1 MAGIRQAW
9 QLGVRYAGIYLRH
22 SPEGNSAARAGP
34 VGGMQLIDHRANH
47 RAMARPYWQGSI
59 QISLVSA
66 QVQLFPASN
75 SARSIEFHQIDRETG
90 ERVHHQNVVA
100 ADNGDDGEARSV
112 EKHDIVKG
120 YEYEKGKYI
129 AIDPDEIKQLR
140 LKSQKTLE
148 VEQFVDLGEVDLE
161 FFEKPYYVV
170 PKDATQA
177 KVLAI
182 IRKGLQDTNTIG
194 LGEITFSGREHL
206 VAIAAPVNDEVRGL
220 MLYVMRYAEELRSP
234 KEYYADVAAAKVD
247 EKQLALAKQ
256 LIESYRAPFD
266 ASKFKDDYE
275 AALRELVDAKM
286 AGKQLPPPEKE
297 PKRGKVIDL
306 MEALKRSVAAKQ
318 SNSAA
323 PDTKATARKKAPAKK
338 RKAA

>member
-1 MAGIRQAW
+1 
-9 QLGVRYAGIYLRH
+9 
-22 SPEGNSAARAGP
+22 
-34 VGGMQLIDHRANH
+34 
-47 RAMARPYWQGSI
+47 MARPYWQGAI

-66 QVQLFPASN
+66 QVSLFPASN
-75 SARSIEFHQIDRETG
+75 SARAIEFHQIDRETG
-90 ERVHHQNVVA
+90 KRVHHQNVLGSPES
-100 ADNGDDGEARSV
+100 DEDEARPV

-120 YEYEKGKYI
+120 YEYEKDKYV
-129 AIDPDEIKQLR
+129 AIDPEEIKRLR

-148 VEQFVDLGEVDLE
+148 VVQFVGVGEVDLE

-170 PKDATQA
+170 PKDDTQA

-182 IRKGLQDTNTIG
+182 LRKALQDTQTIG

-206 VAIAAPVNDEVRGL
+206 VAVAAPLDENVRGL
-220 MLYVMRYAEELRSP
+220 MLYVMRYEEELRDP
-234 KEYYADVAAAKVD
+234 KEYYADVSAAKVD
-247 EKQLALAKQ
+247 QKQLTLAKQ

-275 AALRELVDAKM
+275 SALRELVDAKM
-286 AGKQLPPPEKE
+286 AGKKLPAPEKE

-306 MEALKRSVAAKQ
+306 MDALKRSVAAKQ
-318 SNSAA
+318 AGAASANS
-323 PDTKATARKKAPAKK
+323 TARKKPVAKK

>member
-1 MAGIRQAW
+1 
-9 QLGVRYAGIYLRH
+9 
-22 SPEGNSAARAGP
+22 
-34 VGGMQLIDHRANH
+34 
-47 RAMARPYWQGSI
+47 MARPYWQGSI

-66 QVQLFPASN
+66 QVSLFPASN
-75 SARSIEFHQIDRETG
+75 AARSIAFHQLDRATG
-90 ERVHHQNVVA
+90 ERIHYQNVVPST
-100 ADNGDDGEARSV
+100 DEEGEAHSV
-112 EKHDIVKG
+112 GKGDIVKG

-129 AIDPDEIKQLR
+129 AIEPDEIKRLK

-148 VEQFVDLGEVDLE
+148 VVQFVCHEEVDLG

-170 PKDATQA
+170 PKDDAQA

-182 IRKGLQDTNTIG
+182 LRKALEDTQTIG

-206 VAIAAPVNDEVRGL
+206 VAIAAPVSAAVRGL
-220 MLYVMRYAEELRSP
+220 MLYVMRYEEELRDP
-234 KEYYADVAAAKVD
+234 AEYYSKVPQPKVD
-247 EKQLALAKQ
+247 EKQVALAKQ

-266 ASKFKDDYE
+266 ASQFKDDYE
-275 AALRELVDAKM
+275 ASLKELVDAKM
-286 AGKQLPPPEKE
+286 HHRKLPPPEKE

-318 SNSAA
+318 GREPKDSHENANHRSVARGRKAA
-323 PDTKATARKKAPAKK
+323 PKK

>member
-1 MAGIRQAW
+1 
-9 QLGVRYAGIYLRH
+9 
-22 SPEGNSAARAGP
+22 
-34 VGGMQLIDHRANH
+34 
-47 RAMARPYWQGSI
+47 MARPYWQGSI

-66 QVQLFPASN
+66 QVSLFPASN
-75 SARSIEFHQIDRETG
+75 SARAIEFHRIHRDTG
-90 ERVHHQNVVA
+90 ERVRQQNVVPGGE
-100 ADNGDDGEARSV
+100 DGDESREVDKG
-112 EKHDIVKG
+112 DIIKG

-148 VEQFVDLGEVDLE
+148 VAQFVGHDEVDLA

-170 PKDATQA
+170 PKDDSQA

-182 IRKGLQDTNTIG
+182 LRKALEDTDTIG

-206 VAIAAPVNDEVRGL
+206 VALAAPVSTEVRGL
-220 MLYVMRYAEELRSP
+220 MLYVMRYEEELRDP
-234 KEYYADVAAAKVD
+234 ADYYSGISEAKVD
-247 EKQLALAKQ
+247 DKQVALAKQ
-256 LIESYRAPFD
+256 LIESYREPFD

-275 AALRELVDAKM
+275 ASLRELVDAKLHH
-286 AGKQLPPPEKE
+286 KKPPAPEKE

-318 SNSAA
+318 GGSASTSA
-323 PDTKATARKKAPAKK
+323 SGSASARTETAAHRSVARGRKPAAKK
-338 RKAA
+338 RKVA

>member
-1 MAGIRQAW
+1 
-9 QLGVRYAGIYLRH
+9 
-22 SPEGNSAARAGP
+22 
-34 VGGMQLIDHRANH
+34 
-47 RAMARPYWQGSI
+47 MARPYWQGSI

-75 SARSIEFHQIDRETG
+75 SARSIEFHQIHRDTG

-100 ADNGDDGEARSV
+100 ASEDGEEPREV
-112 EKHDIVKG
+112 EKSDIVKG

-129 AIDPDEIKQLR
+129 AIEPDEIKQLR

-148 VEQFVDLGEVDLE
+148 VVQFVTHEEVDLG

-170 PKDATQA
+170 PKDDTQA

-182 IRKGLQDTNTIG
+182 LRKALEDTNTIG

-206 VAIAAPVNDEVRGL
+206 VALAAPVSEEVRGL
-220 MLYVMRYAEELRSP
+220 MLYVMRYEEELRDP
-234 KEYYADVAAAKVD
+234 ADYYTGISEAKID
-247 EKQLALAKQ
+247 EKQVALAKQ
-256 LIESYRAPFD
+256 LIESYREPFD
-266 ASKFKDDYE
+266 AGKFKDDYE
-275 AALRELVDAKM
+275 ASLRELVEAKLQH
-286 AGKQLPPPEKE
+286 KKLPPAEKE

-318 SNSAA
+318 GSAA
-323 PDTKATARKKAPAKK
+323 STSSGAESPSHRSVARGRKTAEKK
-338 RKAA
+338 RRVA

>member
-1 MAGIRQAW
+1 
-9 QLGVRYAGIYLRH
+9 
-22 SPEGNSAARAGP
+22 
-34 VGGMQLIDHRANH
+34 
-47 RAMARPYWQGSI
+47 MARPYWQGSI

-66 QVQLFPASN
+66 QVSLFPASN
-75 SARSIEFHQIDRETG
+75 SARSVEFHQIDRETG

-100 ADNGDDGEARSV
+100 SASDGDEAHAV
-112 EKHDIVKG
+112 EKHEIVKG

-129 AIDPDEIKQLR
+129 AIDPEEIKQLR

-148 VEQFVDLGEVDLE
+148 VVQFVDMGEVDLE

-170 PKDATQA
+170 PKDAAQS

-182 IRKGLQDTNTIG
+182 LRKALLDTKTIG

-206 VAIAAPVNDEVRGL
+206 VAIAAPVSEEVRGL
-220 MLYVMRYAEELRSP
+220 MLYVMRYEEELRDP
-234 KEYYADVAAAKVD
+234 KEYFIEVPAASVD

-275 AALRELVDAKM
+275 ASLRELVEAKV
-286 AGKQLPPPEKE
+286 AGHTLPPPEKE

-318 SNSAA
+318 AA
-323 PDTKATARKKAPAKK
+323 ADTAATPAASTRTTAKKKPATKK

>member
-1 MAGIRQAW
+1 
-9 QLGVRYAGIYLRH
+9 
-22 SPEGNSAARAGP
+22 
-34 VGGMQLIDHRANH
+34 
-47 RAMARPYWQGSI
+47 MARPYWQGSI

-66 QVQLFPASN
+66 QVNLFPASN
-75 SARSIEFHQIDRETG
+75 SARAIEFHRIHRDTG
-90 ERVHHQNVVA
+90 ERVRQQNIVPG
-100 ADNGDDGEARSV
+100 GDDGDDSREVDKS
-112 EKHDIVKG
+112 DIVKG

-148 VEQFVDLGEVDLE
+148 VVQFVSHNEVDLG

-170 PKDATQA
+170 PKDDSQA

-182 IRKGLQDTNTIG
+182 LRKALEDTNTIG

-206 VAIAAPVNDEVRGL
+206 VALAAPVSSEVRGL
-220 MLYVMRYAEELRSP
+220 MLYVMRYEEELRDP
-234 KEYYADVAAAKVD
+234 ADYYSGISQAKVD
-247 EKQLALAKQ
+247 EKQVALAKQ
-256 LIESYRAPFD
+256 LIESYREPFD

-275 AALRELVDAKM
+275 ASLRELVDAKLHH
-286 AGKQLPPPEKE
+286 KKPPAPEKE

-318 SNSAA
+318 GGGVSSPTASTSVSTAASART
-323 PDTKATARKKAPAKK
+323 DTAAHRSVARGRKPAAKK
-338 RKAA
+338 RKVA

>member
-1 MAGIRQAW
+1 
-9 QLGVRYAGIYLRH
+9 
-22 SPEGNSAARAGP
+22 
-34 VGGMQLIDHRANH
+34 
-47 RAMARPYWQGSI
+47 MARPYWQGSI

-66 QVQLFPASN
+66 QVSLFPASN
-75 SARSIEFHQIDRETG
+75 SARSIEFHQIDRNTG
-90 ERVHHQNVVA
+90 ERVHHQNVVSS
-100 ADNGDDGEARSV
+100 DRNDDDAEAKPL

-120 YEYEKGKYI
+120 YEYEKDKYV
-129 AIDPDEIKQLR
+129 AIDPEEIKQLR

-148 VEQFVDLGEVDLE
+148 VVQFVDLAEVDLE

-170 PKDATQA
+170 PKDNAQA

-182 IRKGLQDTNTIG
+182 LRKALSDSKTIG

-220 MLYVMRYAEELRSP
+220 MLYVMRYEEELRNP
-234 KEYYADVAAAKVD
+234 KEYYADVTDAKVD
-247 EKQLALAKQ
+247 EKQLTLAKQ

-266 ASKFKDDYE
+266 ATKFKDDYE
-275 AALRELVDAKM
+275 AALRELVEAKM
-286 AGKQLPPPEKE
+286 AGRKPPTPDKE

-318 SNSAA
+318 SAA
-323 PDTKATARKKAPAKK
+323 GSSSGTTATAKKKSSAKKKKAA
-338 RKAA
+338 

>member
-1 MAGIRQAW
+1 
-9 QLGVRYAGIYLRH
+9 
-22 SPEGNSAARAGP
+22 
-34 VGGMQLIDHRANH
+34 
-47 RAMARPYWQGSI
+47 MARPYWQGSI

-66 QVQLFPASN
+66 QVSLFPASN
-75 SARSIEFHQIDRETG
+75 TARAIEFHQIDRATG

-100 ADNGDDGEARSV
+100 PSDDGDAEDARPV
-112 EKHDIVKG
+112 EKHEIVKG

-148 VEQFVDLGEVDLE
+148 VVQFVEIAEVDFE
-161 FFEKPYYVV
+161 YFEKPYYVV
-170 PKDATQA
+170 PKDDAQA
-177 KVLAI
+177 KVLSI
-182 IRKGLQDTNTIG
+182 IRQGLVDTKTIG

-206 VAIAAPVNDEVRGL
+206 VAIAAPVSEEVRGL
-220 MLYVMRYAEELRSP
+220 MLYMMRYQEELRDPSD
-234 KEYYADVAAAKVD
+234 YYSGVAAPKVD
-247 EKQLALAKQ
+247 EKQLSLAKQ

-266 ASKFKDDYE
+266 ASRFKDDYE
-275 AALRELVDAKM
+275 AALRELVEAKM
-286 AGKQLPPPEKE
+286 EGKEPPPPEKE

-318 SNSAA
+318 GGGGLSREPAASASAA
-323 PDTKATARKKAPAKK
+323 ATKGKSTAATAKKKAPAKK

>member
-1 MAGIRQAW
+1 
-9 QLGVRYAGIYLRH
+9 
-22 SPEGNSAARAGP
+22 
-34 VGGMQLIDHRANH
+34 
-47 RAMARPYWQGSI
+47 MARPYWQGSI

-66 QVQLFPASN
+66 QVSLFPASN
-75 SARSIEFHQIDRETG
+75 TARAIEFHQIDRTTG
-90 ERVHHQNVVA
+90 ERVHHQNVVSSTDEDESHA
-100 ADNGDDGEARSV
+100 VD
-112 EKHDIVKG
+112 KQDIVKG
-120 YEYEKGKYI
+120 YEYEKDKYV
-129 AIDPDEIKQLR
+129 AIDPEEIKRLR
-140 LKSQKTLE
+140 LKSQKALE
-148 VEQFVDLGEVDLE
+148 IVQFVNLDEVDLE

-182 IRKGLQDTNTIG
+182 IRKGLADTKTIG

-206 VAIAAPVNDEVRGL
+206 VAIGAPTDENVRGL
-220 MLYVMRYAEELRSP
+220 MLYVMRYEEELRDP
-234 KEYYADVAAAKVD
+234 KQYYEDIPEAKVD
-247 EKQLALAKQ
+247 EKQLTLAAQ

-286 AGKQLPPPEKE
+286 AGRKLPAPEKE

-318 SNSAA
+318 GETASAK
-323 PDTKATARKKAPAKK
+323 TTTRKKAPAKK
-338 RKAA
+338 RKVA

>member
-1 MAGIRQAW
+1 
-9 QLGVRYAGIYLRH
+9 
-22 SPEGNSAARAGP
+22 
-34 VGGMQLIDHRANH
+34 MQLFCDGVNLRKP
-47 RAMARPYWQGSI
+47 MARPYWQGAI

-66 QVQLFPASN
+66 QVSLFPASN
-75 SARSIEFHQIDRETG
+75 SARAIEFHQIDRETG
-90 ERVHHQNVVA
+90 KRVHHQNVLGSPES
-100 ADNGDDGEARSV
+100 DEDEARPV

-120 YEYEKGKYI
+120 YEYEKDKYV
-129 AIDPDEIKQLR
+129 AIDPEEIKRLR

-148 VEQFVDLGEVDLE
+148 VVQFVGVGEVDLE

-170 PKDATQA
+170 PKDDTQA

-182 IRKGLQDTNTIG
+182 LRKALQDTQTIG

-206 VAIAAPVNDEVRGL
+206 VAVAAPLDENVRGL
-220 MLYVMRYAEELRSP
+220 MLYVMRYEEELRDP
-234 KEYYADVAAAKVD
+234 KEYYADVSAAKVD
-247 EKQLALAKQ
+247 QKQLTLAKQ

-275 AALRELVDAKM
+275 SALRELVDAKM
-286 AGKQLPPPEKE
+286 AGKKLPAPEKE

-306 MEALKRSVAAKQ
+306 MDALKRSVAAKQ
-318 SNSAA
+318 AGAASANS
-323 PDTKATARKKAPAKK
+323 TARKKPVAKK

>member
-1 MAGIRQAW
+1 
-9 QLGVRYAGIYLRH
+9 
-22 SPEGNSAARAGP
+22 
-34 VGGMQLIDHRANH
+34 
-47 RAMARPYWQGSI
+47 MARPYWQGSI

-66 QVQLFPASN
+66 QVSLFPASN
-75 SARSIEFHQIDRETG
+75 SARSIEFHQIDRNTG
-90 ERVHHQNVVA
+90 ERVHHQNVVSS
-100 ADNGDDGEARSV
+100 DRDDDDAEAKPL

-120 YEYEKGKYI
+120 YEYEKDKYV
-129 AIDPDEIKQLR
+129 AIDPEEIKQLR

-148 VEQFVDLGEVDLE
+148 VVQFVDLAEVDLE

-170 PKDATQA
+170 PKDNAQA

-182 IRKGLQDTNTIG
+182 LRKALSDSKTIG

-220 MLYVMRYAEELRSP
+220 MLYVMRYEEELRNP
-234 KEYYADVAAAKVD
+234 KEYYADVTDAKVD
-247 EKQLALAKQ
+247 EKQLTLAKQ

-266 ASKFKDDYE
+266 ATKFKDDYE
-275 AALRELVDAKM
+275 AALRELVEAKM
-286 AGKQLPPPEKE
+286 AGRKPPTPDKE

-318 SNSAA
+318 SAA
-323 PDTKATARKKAPAKK
+323 GSSSGTTATAKKKSSAKKKKAA
-338 RKAA
+338 

>member
-1 MAGIRQAW
+1 
-9 QLGVRYAGIYLRH
+9 
-22 SPEGNSAARAGP
+22 
-34 VGGMQLIDHRANH
+34 
-47 RAMARPYWQGSI
+47 MARPYWQGSI

-66 QVQLFPASN
+66 QVSLFPASN
-75 SARSIEFHQIDRETG
+75 SSRAIEFHQIDRKTG
-90 ERVHHQNVVA
+90 ERVHHQNVVPTS
-100 ADNGDDGEARSV
+100 DDDQGETRDV

-129 AIDPDEIKQLR
+129 AIDPDEIMQLR

-148 VEQFVDLGEVDLE
+148 VEQFVDIGEVDLE

-182 IRKGLQDTNTIG
+182 IRKALQDTKTIG

-206 VAIAAPVNDEVRGL
+206 VAIAAPVSDEVRGL
-220 MLYVMRYAEELRSP
+220 MLYLMRYEEELRSP
-234 KEYYADVAAAKVD
+234 KEYYADVSAAKVD

-266 ASKFKDDYE
+266 AGKFKDDYE
-275 AALRELVDAKM
+275 SALRELVDAKM
-286 AGKQLPPPEKE
+286 AGKKPPPPDKE

-318 SNSAA
+318 ANSSAPAA
-323 PDTKATARKKAPAKK
+323 KTTIRKKASAKK

>member
-1 MAGIRQAW
+1 
-9 QLGVRYAGIYLRH
+9 
-22 SPEGNSAARAGP
+22 
-34 VGGMQLIDHRANH
+34 
-47 RAMARPYWQGSI
+47 MARPYWQGSI

-66 QVQLFPASN
+66 QVSLFPASN
-75 SARSIEFHQIDRETG
+75 SARSIEFHQIDRNTG
-90 ERVHHQNVVA
+90 ERVHHQNVVSS
-100 ADNGDDGEARSV
+100 DRNDDDAEAKPL

-120 YEYEKGKYI
+120 YEYEKDKYV
-129 AIDPDEIKQLR
+129 AIDPEEIKQLR

-148 VEQFVDLGEVDLE
+148 VVQFVDLAEVDLE

-170 PKDATQA
+170 PKDNAQA

-182 IRKGLQDTNTIG
+182 LRKALSDSKTIG

-220 MLYVMRYAEELRSP
+220 MLYVMRYEEELRNP
-234 KEYYADVAAAKVD
+234 KEYYADVTDAKVD
-247 EKQLALAKQ
+247 EKQLTLAKQ

-266 ASKFKDDYE
+266 ATKFKDDYE
-275 AALRELVDAKM
+275 AALRELVEAKM
-286 AGKQLPPPEKE
+286 AGRKPPTPDKE

-318 SNSAA
+318 SAA
-323 PDTKATARKKAPAKK
+323 GLSSGTTATAKKKSSAKKKKAA
-338 RKAA
+338 